1 MDYPRAGAH
10 YPRSTGEFLAWFGT
24 DEDCLD
30 YLEWLRWPGGFACP
44 HCGNAGGWR
53 LADGRV
59 ECGDCS
65 RRTSVTAGTIFDK
78 TRTPLTVWFHACW
91 LFATAKDGISAQYLQ
106 RALEIGSYQT
116 AWAMLHRLR
125 SALVR
130 PGRGR
135 LAGTVEVDE
144 TFIGGEEHG
153 LRGGRQ
159 PGKKVLTGIAVEIGE
174 PKGIGRCRMA
184 VLADASGASL
194 GPFVAGS
201 VEPGS
206 RVITDGWAGYNG
218 LAALGYAHERRNQKA
233 AARRG
238 QDPGELLPAVHRV
251 ASLCKRWLLGT
262 HQGRVEPAHLQAY
275 LNEFAF
281 RFNRRHSRSRGMVFY
296 RVLELAA
303 GHDPVRYD
311 DIRATRKPRSK
322 PPQQRGTGHPP
333 SLDRPAA
340 ARPWRTAEM
349 QLQFPLRLSGY
360 PGGADLQGPLQIL
373 GRDPVLGS
381 GEQPAGME
389 PHGQRRA
396 GLVED
401 RPCRHRGPPGAVT
414 ALHPAVRQPPPARIT
429 AVRAGEPAR
438 PAQPLQVVQAVLISA
453 EPRQEL
459 TSRPRV
465 VRPGPGIIHQVSLL
479 RLSGYPRV
487 FFLGQAL
494 LEVSGHAADP
504 PGRSVMIWIQVR
516 DVRAEHAR
524 LAAAG
529 VRIIREPATEPWG
542 LIEMWIEDPDGIRI
556 VLVEVPA
563 DHPLRRDP
571 RSASPPR

>member
-1 MDYPRAGAH
+1 VDYPRAGAH

-44 HCGNAGGWR
+44 YCGNAGGWR

-206 RVITDGWAGYNG
+206 RVITDGWVGYNG

-360 PGGADLQGPLQIL
+360 PGNGYQPLQHRPHQLVWCGCHTHAATATWL
-373 GRDPVLGS
+373 GHPRLIKSGGQATGHTSRATAGRQERSNTTRLGPGHARCPAKPTRAGRQRLS
-381 GEQPAGME
+381 RPYPAG
-389 PHGQRRA
+389 PARR
-396 GLVED
+396 
-401 RPCRHRGPPGAVT
+401 RG
-414 ALHPAVRQPPPARIT
+414 QPPCCRPVCRTSSRARWS
-429 AVRAGEPAR
+429 AAGNAASPGRAR
-438 PAQPLQVVQAVLISA
+438 PA
-453 EPRQEL
+453 
-459 TSRPRV
+459 
-465 VRPGPGIIHQVSLL
+465 PG
-479 RLSGYPRV
+479 
-487 FFLGQAL
+487 
-494 LEVSGHAADP
+494 
-504 PGRSVMIWIQVR
+504 
-516 DVRAEHAR
+516 
-524 LAAAG
+524 
-529 VRIIREPATEPWG
+529 
-542 LIEMWIEDPDGIRI
+542 
-556 VLVEVPA
+556 
-563 DHPLRRDP
+563 
-571 RSASPPR
+571 

>member
-44 HCGNAGGWR
+44 YCGNAGGWR

-206 RVITDGWAGYNG
+206 RVITDGWVGYNG

-333 SLDRPAA
+333 SLDRPPA

-360 PGGADLQGPLQIL
+360 AGRVYVLFVMEVATRHVHVLGMTAHPTGAWTAQRARNLLMDLGDRTGSFRFLVRDRDAKFTSVFRRDLRQRGGDDGQDPAADAARELLCREMGTHRTSRVHRPDDHLRRTTPAVSPQRVHRPLQQASPA
-373 GRDPVLGS
+373 PV
-381 GEQPAGME
+381 
-389 PHGQRRA
+389 
-396 GLVED
+396 
-401 RPCRHRGPPGAVT
+401 
-414 ALHPAVRQPPPARIT
+414 PPAT
-429 AVRAGEPAR
+429 TTRAR
-438 PAQPLQVVQAVLISA
+438 
-453 EPRQEL
+453 
-459 TSRPRV
+459 
-465 VRPGPGIIHQVSLL
+465 
-479 RLSGYPRV
+479 
-487 FFLGQAL
+487 
-494 LEVSGHAADP
+494 
-504 PGRSVMIWIQVR
+504 
-516 DVRAEHAR
+516 
-524 LAAAG
+524 
-529 VRIIREPATEPWG
+529 
-542 LIEMWIEDPDGIRI
+542 
-556 VLVEVPA
+556 
-563 DHPLRRDP
+563 
-571 RSASPPR
+571 